1 MSYFIRRERKRI
13 CYMYSAR
20 WYDIDPTLSLAI
32 SLLRNSQK
40 EVQIN
45 AADFIIKNA
54 EKRNIKISSK
64 LSRIFQTFTR
74 RWYDYHQ
81 TVSKAF
87 QYLQNASENE
97 QKEIA
102 VELINYLYKI
112 EQNPTEIPNQTN

>member
-1 MSYFIRRERKRI
+1 
-13 CYMYSAR
+13 MYSAR

-45 AADFIIKNA
+45 AADFIINDFIIKNA

-112 EQNPTEIPNQTN
+112 EQNSTEIPNQAN